1 MRAIIQRV
9 KQASVIIDDKEYSKI
24 NHGLLLFLG
33 VHEYDTIED
42 VDYIV
47 NKTSNLRIF
56 TDEKGLMNLSLKDV
70 GGQILVVS
78 QFTLYGDA
86 RKGRRPNFMQAAKN
100 PKGEELYQLTV
111 EKLKKEIPSV
121 ETGEF
126 GADMDI
132 CLINDGPVTIQLDSS
147 KIY

>member
-9 KQASVIIDDKEYSKI
+9 KKASVHIAGDEYSSI
-24 NHGLLLFLG
+24 DNGLLVFLG
-33 VHEYDTIED
+33 VHECDTIDD

-47 NKTSNLRIF
+47 NKVANLRIF
-56 TDEKGLMNLSLKDV
+56 TDDKGLMNLSLKDIE
-70 GGQILVVS
+70 GELMVVS

-100 PKGEELYQLTV
+100 PKGEELY
-111 EKLKKEIPSV
+111 EKAIEKFKAEISSV
-121 ETGEF
+121 KTGEF

-132 CLINDGPVTIQLDSS
+132 SLINDGPVTIQLDSS